1 MNLNLYNEDMQR
13 ISIIGTNFISC
24 FWAEGYNTTE
34 DFILEVQA
42 TKEYKFKLK
51 PDCYV
56 GRDDRK
62 TLMVIKSIETSGN
75 IIIATGKQATRVLDD
90 VAFVGTLPEGSIIDT
105 SVKNAYNNSSKFYK
119 LEFATTNLGVEY
131 DQQISNKSF
140 LELCTVMCQSAD
152 VGLKVIRQNGGLV
165 AEFYKPELDSNNT
178 KLSENFGNVK
188 VNNIILST
196 ENYRNYAIVLGGG
209 EGENRTRVDVDL
221 TNGEKRRELIVDA
234 RDLKLEE
241 GETTTQYNARLYA
254 RGIEKLLEQQKTWEC
269 AILPLV
275 KEFGSKYDLG
285 DIVNIVLNEYNIKM
299 QARISRFT
307 QKQQRNQLETIVEI
321 GNITIR

>member
-1 MNLNLYNEDMQR
+1 MNLNLYDENLKR
-13 ISIIGTNFISC
+13 TSIIGNNFISC

-34 DFILEVQA
+34 DFTLEVQA
-42 TKEYKFKLK
+42 TKEYKSKVK

-62 TLMVIKSIETSGN
+62 TLMVIKSIETVGN
-75 IIIATGKQATRVLDD
+75 KIIATGKQATRVLDD
-90 VAFVGTLPEGSIIDT
+90 VAFIGTLPKGSTIDT
-105 SVKNAYNNSSKFYK
+105 SVKSAYNVSGKFHN
-119 LEFATTNLGVEY
+119 LEFATTNLGVKY
-131 DQQISNKSF
+131 DQQISHKSF

-152 VGLKVIRQNGGLV
+152 VGLRVIRQNGGLV
-165 AEFYKPELDSNNT
+165 AEFYKPELNINT

-196 ENYRNYAIVLGGG
+196 ENYRNYAIVLGEG
-209 EGENRTRVDVDL
+209 EEENRTRVDVDL
-221 TNGEKRRELIVDA
+221 TNGEKRREIIVDA
-234 RDLKLEE
+234 RNIQREE
-241 GETTTQYNARLYA
+241 EETDTQYSDRLYA
-254 RGIEKLLEQQKTWEC
+254 RGVEGLLEQQKTWEC
-269 AILPLV
+269 AILPLA

-285 DIVNIVLNEYNIKM
+285 DVLTIVLNEYNLVL

>member
-1 MNLNLYNEDMQR
+1 MNLNLYNEDLQR
-13 ISIIGTNFISC
+13 ISIIGTNFVSC
-24 FWAEGYNTTE
+24 LWAEGYNTTE
-34 DFILEVQA
+34 DFTLEVQA
-42 TKEYKFKLK
+42 TKEYKSKLK

-62 TLMVIKSIETSGN
+62 TLMVIKSIKAEGN
-75 IIIATGKQATRVLDD
+75 TIIATGKQATRILDD

-105 SVKNAYNNSSKFYK
+105 SVKNAYNGSSKFYK

-140 LELCTVMCQSAD
+140 LELCTIMCQSAD

-165 AEFYKPELDSNNT
+165 AEFYKPELDSST

-188 VNNIILST
+188 VNKIIIST
-196 ENYRNYAIVLGGG
+196 ENYRNYAIVLGEG

-234 RDLKLEE
+234 RDIQHKE
-241 GETTTQYNARLYA
+241 GETATQYNARLYA
-254 RGIEKLLEQQKTWEC
+254 RGVESLLQQQKTWEC
-269 AILPLV
+269 AILPLA

-285 DIVNIVLNEYNIKM
+285 DMVNIVLNEYNIKM

-307 QKQQRNQLETIVEI
+307 QKQQRNKLETIVEV

>member
-13 ISIIGTNFISC
+13 ISIIGTNFVSC
-24 FWAEGYNTTE
+24 LWAEGYNTME
-34 DFILEVQA
+34 DFTLEVQA
-42 TKEYKFKLK
+42 TKEYKSKLK

-62 TLMVIKSIETSGN
+62 TLMVIKSIKAAGN
-75 IIIATGKQATRVLDD
+75 TIIATGKQATRVLDD

-105 SVKNAYNNSSKFYK
+105 SVKNAYNDSSKFYK

-140 LELCTVMCQSAD
+140 LKLCTVMCKSAD

-196 ENYRNYAIVLGGG
+196 ENYRNYAIVLGRG

-234 RDLKLEE
+234 RDIQLEE

-254 RGIEKLLEQQKTWEC
+254 RGVESLLQQQKTWEC
-269 AILPLV
+269 AILPLA

-307 QKQQRNQLETIVEI
+307 QKQQRNKLETIVEI

>member
-1 MNLNLYNEDMQR
+1 MNLNLYNEDIQR
-13 ISIIGTNFISC
+13 ISIIGTNFVSC
-24 FWAEGYNTTE
+24 LWAEGYNTTE
-34 DFILEVQA
+34 DFTLEVQA
-42 TKEYKFKLK
+42 TKEYKSKLK

-62 TLMVIKSIETSGN
+62 TLMVIKSIEKVGN
-75 IIIATGKQATRVLDD
+75 TIIATGKQATRVLDD
-90 VAFVGTLPEGSIIDT
+90 VAFVGTLPEGSVIDT
-105 SVKNAYNNSSKFYK
+105 SIKSAYNGSSKFYN
-119 LEFATTNLGVEY
+119 LEFATTNLGVRY
-131 DQQISNKSF
+131 NQQISHKSF

-152 VGLKVIRQNGGLV
+152 VGLRVIRQNDGLV
-165 AEFYKPELDSNNT
+165 AEFYKPELNINT

-188 VNNIILST
+188 VSNIILST
-196 ENYRNYAIVLGGG
+196 ENYRNYAIVLGEG
-209 EGENRTRVDVDL
+209 EEENRTRIDVDL

-234 RDLKLEE
+234 RDIQREE
-241 GETTTQYNARLYA
+241 GETFAQYTARLYA
-254 RGIEKLLEQQKTWEC
+254 RGVESLLQQQKTWEC
-269 AILPLV
+269 AILPLS

-285 DIVNIVLNEYNIKM
+285 DMVDIVLNGYGIKL

>member
-13 ISIIGTNFISC
+13 ISIIGTNFVSC
-24 FWAEGYNTTE
+24 LWAEGYNTME
-34 DFILEVQA
+34 DFTLEVQA
-42 TKEYKFKLK
+42 TKEYKSKLK

-62 TLMVIKSIETSGN
+62 TLMVIKSIETVGN
-75 IIIATGKQATRVLDD
+75 TIIATGKQATRILDD

-105 SVKNAYNNSSKFYK
+105 SVKNAYNGSSKFHK
-119 LEFATTNLGVEY
+119 LEFKTTNLGVKY
-131 DQQISNKSF
+131 DQQISHKSF
-140 LELCTVMCQSAD
+140 LELCMVMCQSED

-165 AEFYKPELDSNNT
+165 AEFYKPEINSNI

-196 ENYRNYAIVLGGG
+196 ENYRNYAIVLGEG
-209 EGENRTRVDVDL
+209 EEENRTRVDVDL
-221 TNGEKRRELIVDA
+221 TNGEKRREIIVDA
-234 RDLKLEE
+234 RDIQLEE
-241 GETTTQYNARLYA
+241 RETTTQYKKRLYA
-254 RGIEKLLEQQKTWEC
+254 RGVESLLEQQKTWEC
-269 AILPLV
+269 AILPLA

-285 DIVNIVLNEYNIKM
+285 DMVDIVLNEYNIKM

-307 QKQQRNQLETIVEI
+307 QNQQRNQIETIVEI

>member
-1 MNLNLYNEDMQR
+1 MNLNLYNEDLQR
-13 ISIIGTNFISC
+13 ISIIGTNFVSC
-24 FWAEGYNTTE
+24 LWSEGYNTTE
-34 DFILEVQA
+34 NFTLEVQA
-42 TKEYKFKLK
+42 TKEYKLKLK

-62 TLMVIKSIETSGN
+62 TLMVIKSIETVGN
-75 IIIATGKQATRVLDD
+75 KIVATGKQATRVLDD
-90 VAFVGTLPEGSIIDT
+90 VAFIGTIQEGALIDI
-105 SVKNAYNNSSKFYK
+105 SVKNAYNVSNKFYN
-119 LEFATTNLGVEY
+119 LEFATTNLGVKY
-131 DQQISNKSF
+131 DQQISHKSF

-165 AEFYKPELDSNNT
+165 AEFYKPELNINT
-178 KLSENFGNVK
+178 KLSESFGNVK

-196 ENYRNYAIVLGGG
+196 ENYRNYAIVLGEG

-234 RDLKLEE
+234 RDIQREE
-241 GETTTQYNARLYA
+241 GETATQYNARLYA
-254 RGIEKLLEQQKTWEC
+254 RGIEKLLQQRKTWEC
-269 AILPLV
+269 AILPLS
-275 KEFGSKYDLG
+275 KEFGLKYDLG
-285 DIVNIVLNEYNIKM
+285 DMVDIVLNEYDVKM

-307 QKQQRNQLETIVEI
+307 QKQQKNQIETIVEI